1 MRWVEAA
8 QLLLGQVRKVEVARR
23 HEVARED
30 ADLKCN
36 KLGLNE
42 IQFALKFGFGAI
54 IYLSVALAGPPPLV
68 AGDLVVLGEH
78 LDHVALRET
87 KLVLTLGLESEEGGT
102 VLAECCE
109 C

>member
-1 MRWVEAA
+1 MECRRLVPDVRRVEAA

-42 IQFALKFGFGAI
+42 IQFALKFDFGAI
-54 IYLSVALAGPPPLV
+54 TFPL
-68 AGDLVVLGEH
+68 H
-78 LDHVALRET
+78 LPVHHPSSPEIL
-87 KLVLTLGLESEEGGT
+87 
-102 VLAECCE
+102 
-109 C
+109 